1 MSRRAIAVTYAR
13 AVSVLIDPPLW
24 PRHGTVW
31 GHLVSDE
38 SLSELHAFARR
49 AGIPERGFD
58 LDHYDVPTERY
69 EQLQSLGATLV
80 DGRELVRRL
89 RASGLRVT
97 SARRH
102 GRS

>member
-1 MSRRAIAVTYAR
+1 M
-13 AVSVLIDPPLW
+13 SVLIDPPLW
-24 PRHGTVW
+24 PNHGTVW
-31 GHLVSDE
+31 GHLVSDT
-38 SLSELHAFARR
+38 SLDELHAFARA

-58 LDHYDVPTERY
+58 LDHYDVPVERY
-69 EQLQSLGATLV
+69 AQLQEQGAHLV

-102 GRS
+102 GRA